1 MPAFWRHFR
10 GALRRVF
17 PDCLT
22 QAQASAFGMF
32 LSFFPLL
39 LFVLGLLGT
48 SQQLGTAVQEIVAGL
63 RAVLPPGSRQ
73 IVTEFLLGRGGK
85 SLELTLLGLGG
96 TLLAGTQVMTG
107 FMEGFRI
114 VYRRSFQERLS
125 FWRQQGRA
133 FLLLCLTILP
143 WLVAVVLTV
152 FGRQSREWMIGHFGL
167 PRLFSALWL
176 FVYAGLALVIATL
189 NLAVLYRVGQRGRH
203 DWNEVLPGAVVATLL
218 WWVVNTGF
226 GFYVARMPY
235 SVLYG
240 GLAAAIGL
248 LVWMSLTSTVVLV
261 GAAFNAERAA
271 AGAAPPQPV
280 AEPEPEPDPDP
291 ASRLP

>member
-1 MPAFWRHFR
+1 MRNFWRHFR

-48 SQQLGTAVQEIVAGL
+48 SQRLGAVVQEIVAGL

-73 IVTEFLLGRGGK
+73 IVTEFLVVSGPK
-85 SLELTLLGLGG
+85 SRELTLLGLVG

-107 FMEGFRI
+107 LMEGFRI
-114 VYRRSFQERLS
+114 AYRRSFQERLP

-143 WLVAVVLTV
+143 WLLAVVLTV
-152 FGRQSREWMIGHFGL
+152 FGRQSRAWMIDHFGL
-167 PRLFSALWL
+167 PRLFSALWVV
-176 FVYAGLALVIATL
+176 VYAGLALVVATL
-189 NLAVLYRVGQRGRH
+189 NLTVLYRMGQRVRH
-203 DWNEVLPGAVVATLL
+203 DWNE
-218 WWVVNTGF
+218 
-226 GFYVARMPY
+226 
-235 SVLYG
+235 
-240 GLAAAIGL
+240 
-248 LVWMSLTSTVVLV
+248 
-261 GAAFNAERAA
+261 
-271 AGAAPPQPV
+271 
-280 AEPEPEPDPDP
+280 
-291 ASRLP
+291 